1 MEQIKNKKL
10 NKKRSIQFSPET
22 IKRLSLYL
30 RSLKRLRDEGVE
42 VVSSDRI
49 TQSLN
54 ITSVQFRKDL
64 SYFGEFGRRGVG
76 YNVAKLIE
84 EIEEILGTNRKWK
97 IALVGVG
104 RLGSALLGFPGFR
117 SFNVK
122 ISCAFDVD
130 PKKVGKIQNGV
141 KIRDV
146 NKDLKKVIKKEKI
159 KIAIICTPPEVAQ
172 QITDSLI
179 DAGVRAILNFAPINL
194 KVPQNVLVS
203 NVDVACELE
212 SLIFFLKQSLEN
224 EN

>member
-1 MEQIKNKKL
+1 MEQIK

-30 RSLKRLRDEGVE
+30 RSLKRLRDEGIE